1 MHGVWCKAKVLDTFP
16 AATEFDDE
24 ETKLKEKK
32 LQLEAM
38 QKELAAQE
46 AEMSN
51 ARAWCDKFETA
62 HADYVAQVE
71 KTMSVRKEHAALTEK
86 MERATE
92 AAATSEG
99 CSVSARV
106 CLLRQ
111 AEMLVEEHEQLT
123 VTLKAAERL
132 EKERHEDLLQARV
145 NATMHSKAQKGIHAE
160 SSEDEANMKAAIML
174 RLKEKAK
181 KTMHTAQPETN
192 ERDTLQEVEQD
203 PEGYEK
209 KIMYLQEQLRV
220 AEELRKKELE
230 HVAALEEKAKQDAE
244 AAKKLALEEEKKKV
258 ELEAK
263 KKAIEEQERKAKE
276 EKEKA
281 KKRAIEEKERKAK
294 EEEDA
299 KKRAIEEKE
308 RKAKEEEAKKRAIA
322 EEQRLKDEAAT
333 RALEEL
339 QRGAMKNRMAEEE
352 ALKLASAESLNSKGG
367 ISNES
372 AEIQARQE
380 ELLRQA
386 NIQRDVELQK
396 QDAKKRLEREQQKAH
411 YREQLAD
418 EAKAK
423 EAHTHMATHGM
434 HGGNVFAGQDS
445 PHGFETPKRF
455 APPELTDEIKREIDA
470 ENAKRKAEIEDLEA
484 RYDAVRRRLH
494 EAREKA
500 AELNMRSGVAP
511 SESSPE
517 MSRLEYFMTTQEK
530 THACMIYID
539 LFVDQFFMHV
549 FHFLQVWRW
558 GEGTRSSCWS
568 LILKISI
575 MKYAHA
581 YPHAY
586 IILLTCFNRRQ
597 HHLQQGWPWLKFLGL
612 LNSKLGAH

>member
-1 MHGVWCKAKVLDTFP
+1 MDTFP

-38 QKELAAQE
+38 QTELAAQE
-46 AEMSN
+46 AEMSK

-71 KTMSVRKEHAALTEK
+71 KTMSIRKEHAALTEK

-123 VTLKAAERL
+123 ITLKAAERL
-132 EKERHEDLLQARV
+132 EKQRHEDLLQARV
-145 NATMHSKAQKGIHAE
+145 DATMHSKAQKGIHAE

-209 KIMYLQEQLRV
+209 KIMHLQEQLRV
-220 AEELRKKELE
+220 TEELRKKEIE

-276 EKEKA
+276 EEEKA

-339 QRGAMKNRMAEEE
+339 QRSAMKNRTAEEKAFE
-352 ALKLASAESLNSKGG
+352 LASAESLNSKCG

-396 QDAKKRLEREQQKAH
+396 QDAKKRLDREQQKAQ

-423 EAHTHMATHGM
+423 EAHPHMATHGM

-445 PHGFETPKRF
+445 PHGFETPKRGT
-455 APPELTDEIKREIDA
+455 PPELTVEIKREIDA

-539 LFVDQFFMHV
+539 LFFDQFFMHV
-549 FHFLQVWRW
+549 FHLCRYGDEVK
-558 GEGTRSSCWS
+558 EPEV
-568 LILKISI
+568 
-575 MKYAHA
+575 HA
-581 YPHAY
+581 EV
-586 IILLTCFNRRQ
+586 
-597 HHLQQGWPWLKFLGL
+597 
-612 LNSKLGAH
+612 